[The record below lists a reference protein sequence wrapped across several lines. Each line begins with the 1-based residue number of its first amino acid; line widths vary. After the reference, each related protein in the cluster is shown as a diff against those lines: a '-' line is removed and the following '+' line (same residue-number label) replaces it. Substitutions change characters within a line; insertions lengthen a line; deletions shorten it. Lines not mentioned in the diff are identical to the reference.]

1 MSLNGYIL
9 SIDQGTTSSRALILD
24 HQGNI
29 IVQKNYEFAQHFPH
43 DGWVEHNPLEILK
56 TTKDAVNYILNEKNI
71 NPKEIA
77 VAGITNQRETIVAWN
92 KQTGQPVYNAIVWQ
106 DRRTENFCEELRNK
120 KLTSLIQTKTG
131 LLIDPYFSATKI
143 KWLIENVDDAKIA
156 LQEK

>member
-56 TTKDAVNYILNEKNI
+56 TTKDAVNYIFNEKNI
-71 NPKEIA
+71 NPKEIS
-77 VAGITNQRETIVAWN
+77 VAGIT
-92 KQTGQPVYNAIVWQ
+92 
-106 DRRTENFCEELRNK
+106 L
-120 KLTSLIQTKTG
+120 SLIH
-131 LLIDPYFSATKI
+131 I
-143 KWLIENVDDAKIA
+143 
-156 LQEK
+156 